1 MNIILICVVGI
12 VFWSVVSMLSGA
24 AEPWDAA
31 SFWTLIYPAA
41 LALSVVLGATFQ
53 RSSLS
58 AGAIVMFAQLLVVMA
73 SAGISPLLAVGV
85 MYVAVLSVPAMVLS
99 WIAGRLRRFYSGE

>member
-1 MNIILICVVGI
+1 MNIISICVVGI

-41 LALSVVLGATFQ
+41 LALSVVLGAIFQ
-53 RSSLS
+53 RVSLL
-58 AGAIVMFAQLLVVMA
+58 AGAIVMFAQLPVVTALVGV
-73 SAGISPLLAVGV
+73 SPLLAAGV
-85 MYVAVLSVPAMVLS
+85 IYVAVLSVPAMMLS